1 MIIFGLPV
9 LSELDILSS
18 ACSEILALACVSKVL
33 LHTCSVS
40 LASSSYSAE
49 VSSLWRLALE
59 SSRDCVPATPA
70 SLREAPPSRG
80 WHVALHT
87 VPAVFVCPATDYP
100 PIVYAG

>member
-59 SSRDCVPATPA
+59 SSRDCVEGDMPPPA
-70 SLREAPPSRG
+70 RG
-80 WHVALHT
+80 CLSKRGGGRRNT